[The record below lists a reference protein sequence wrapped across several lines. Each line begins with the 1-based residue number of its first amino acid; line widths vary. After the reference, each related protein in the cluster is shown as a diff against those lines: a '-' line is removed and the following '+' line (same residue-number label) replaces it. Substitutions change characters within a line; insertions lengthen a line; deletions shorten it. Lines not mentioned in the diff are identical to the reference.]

1 MCCCLEI
8 SRLENSLVNSRAGSS
23 WFIEILYFHD
33 FHSKHCLP
41 TLLLSFWPFLPM
53 FPCGL
58 TFSYLCP
65 KWQHLSKCHHILS
78 LVLFILP
85 SWKHIQSNRLISHIS
100 TFTLILTL
108 NSRFVY
114 STACYKFKF
123 ERSYV
128 LKSTIPEVNIF
139 SFLTQ
144 ISLWPKGSIASEII
158 PLPINSS
165 SSWNNHHSLFLIF
178 CSVPLICLL
187 LLTSTINTLVQMSVS
202 LKHLSPQLP

>member
-1 MCCCLEI
+1 
-8 SRLENSLVNSRAGSS
+8 
-23 WFIEILYFHD
+23 
-33 FHSKHCLP
+33 
-41 TLLLSFWPFLPM
+41 M

-78 LVLFILP
+78 LVLFIVP
-85 SWKHIQSNRLISHIS
+85 SWKHILSNRLISHIS

-128 LKSTIPEVNIF
+128 LKSTIPEVNTF

-144 ISLWPKGSIASEII
+144 ISLWPKGSILSEII
-158 PLPINSS
+158 PLPTNSS
-165 SSWNNHHSLFLIF
+165 SSWNNHHLLFLIF
-178 CSVPLICLL
+178 CSVPLMSPPLNLHYQHFGSDVHQSQTSVTSITIKTFICSISS
-187 LLTSTINTLVQMSVS
+187 LT
-202 LKHLSPQLP
+202 K